1 VAPGFSASADFAV
14 DKPPGV
20 PCRHLG
26 DDFRCGIHA
35 SLRDRGFPGCTAFDC
50 LGAGQRVVQETFGGR
65 TWRDSAEVAERMF
78 AAFGVVLRLHEL
90 LWHLSSALGLDV
102 DLDPPL
108 RDALVRARDA
118 TDALAAGSPDA
129 LEALDLE
136 AHRREVDAL
145 LARVSALAPSGRP
158 GPDLRGADLLGQ
170 DLRRRDL
177 RAADLRGA
185 LLIGADLRGADLTGA
200 DLIGADLRAARLGGA
215 DLRGALFVTPTQ
227 VAAADGDA
235 GTRLPPDVPRPAH
248 WAGGRTGGRRGPAAG
263 QDGAR
268 DEHEAGQA
276 VAPPRRGRPGGRAAG
291 GRPRRGRRQ
300 R

>member
-1 VAPGFSASADFAV
+1 MPELRADCTRCAGLCCVAPGFAASADFAV

-50 LGAGQRVVQETFGGR
+50 LGAGQRVVQVTFGGR
-65 TWRDSAEVAERMF
+65 TWRDSPAVAERMF
-78 AAFGVVLRLHEL
+78 TVFGVVLRLHEL
-90 LWHLSSALGLDV
+90 LWHLSFALGLDV

-118 TDALAAGSPDA
+118 TEALAAGSPGA
-129 LEALDLE
+129 LEELDVD

-145 LARVSALAPSGRP
+145 LVRVSAHVRSCPSGRSGRR
-158 GPDLRGADLLGQ
+158 GPDLRGADLLGR

-177 RAADLRGA
+177 RSADLRGA
-185 LLIGADLRGADLTGA
+185 LLIGADLRGADLAGA

-215 DLRGALFVTPTQ
+215 DLRGALFLTPAQ
-227 VAAADGDA
+227 VAAAAGDA
-235 GTRLPPDVPRPAH
+235 STRLPAPVPRPAH
-248 WAGGRTGGRRGPAAG
+248 W
-263 QDGAR
+263 
-268 DEHEAGQA
+268 
-276 VAPPRRGRPGGRAAG
+276 PG
-291 GRPRRGRRQ
+291 
-300 R
+300 

>member
-1 VAPGFSASADFAV
+1 MPELRADCSRCAGLCCVAPGFSASADFAV

-65 TWRDSAEVAERMF
+65 TWRDSAAVAERMF

-90 LWHLSSALGLDV
+90 LWHLLFALDLEV

-108 RDALVRARDA
+108 RDALVRARDT
-118 TDALAAGSPDA
+118 TDALATGSPDA
-129 LEALDLE
+129 LDALDLD
-136 AHRREVDAL
+136 AHGREVDAL
-145 LARVSALAPSGRP
+145 LERVSLLARSGPSGRP

-170 DLRRRDL
+170 DLRRRAL
-177 RAADLRGA
+177 RSADLRGA
-185 LLIGADLRGADLTGA
+185 LLIGADLRGADLTNA

-215 DLRGALFVTPTQ
+215 DLRGALFLTPPQ
-227 VAAADGDA
+227 LAAAAGDA
-235 GTRLPPDVPRPAH
+235 GTRLPAHVPRPDH
-248 WAGGRTGGRRGPAAG
+248 WPR
-263 QDGAR
+263 AR
-268 DEHEAGQA
+268 
-276 VAPPRRGRPGGRAAG
+276 
-291 GRPRRGRRQ
+291 
-300 R
+300 